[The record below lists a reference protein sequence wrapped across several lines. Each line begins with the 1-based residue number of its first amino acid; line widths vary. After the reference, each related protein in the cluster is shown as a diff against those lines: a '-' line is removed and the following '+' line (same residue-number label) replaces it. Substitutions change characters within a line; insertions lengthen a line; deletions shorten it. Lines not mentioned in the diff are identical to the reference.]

1 MSDDIFAE
9 KLSWVKQHE
18 KPEVVL
24 LIANNPEF
32 VKLVIAWTNIE
43 VKRSDELTKLIGESE
58 NEIWKWLWENICY
71 SRKDFNEKLD
81 IPFSEPGL
89 EYMLKPLVGNRII
102 YPDGTVNS
110 YVNRYLKEQVVKLFE
125 NKPNKSTKRT
135 G

>member
-71 SRKDFNEKLD
+71 SRKDFNE
-81 IPFSEPGL
+81 ISRFPSRAW
-89 EYMLKPLVGNRII
+89 NIC
-102 YPDGTVNS
+102 
-110 YVNRYLKEQVVKLFE
+110 
-125 NKPNKSTKRT
+125 
-135 G
+135 